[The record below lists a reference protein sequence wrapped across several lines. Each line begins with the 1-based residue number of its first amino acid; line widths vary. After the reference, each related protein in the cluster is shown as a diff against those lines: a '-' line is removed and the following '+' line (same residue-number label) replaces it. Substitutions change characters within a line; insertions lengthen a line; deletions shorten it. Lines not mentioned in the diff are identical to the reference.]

1 MKKAIRQCYWVA
13 TALSLLSGAAYGADT
28 DLLLGCWRMQHIE
41 QLMSDQKIIH
51 LNSDCVSDFSETQ
64 YRTECKFQNTH
75 YSSTYTYR
83 ITSPGKMLITMIS
96 SSARQ
101 SLPAAPREIGYSID
115 GDSLTITA
123 TPPHIGNTTESVI
136 EKINSVFSRVTPAD
150 KSSAPTACSPKGP
163 SVLRNSHSPV
173 SSLNLNGPGRY

>member
-1 MKKAIRQCYWVA
+1 MKKAIRPCYWVA

-28 DLLLGCWRMQHIE
+28 DLLLGCWRTQHIE
-41 QLMSDQKIIH
+41 QIMSDQKVVR

-75 YSSTYTYR
+75 YSSTYTYH
-83 ITSPGKMLITMIS
+83 ITSPGKMLITMVS

-101 SLPAAPREIGYSID
+101 SLPAAPREINYTID
-115 GDSLTITA
+115 GDWLTITS

-136 EKINSVFSRVTPAD
+136 EKINSLFVRVMPAD
-150 KSSAPTACSPKGP
+150 KSSTPTACNPKGAFG
-163 SVLRNSHSPV
+163 LRNSRSPAG
-173 SSLNLNGPGRY
+173 SLKLNEPDKY